1 MAVKMGDLNAVLLQ
15 EVQQVDDRRSSSCGK
30 RAWRYVLGASCAIS
44 GVAAATLRYATNA
57 TSPVTTTICS
67 VATGIGLQACF
78 DICAPRRIVR
88 KVHQFQ
94 MHYAIPAF
102 LGLWNLYLNLNDPSD
117 QEKVITALGAMAGAS
132 LVVKTSTIACQR
144 MIDLKVSRYEV
155 GATPHLNVI
164 GQSFDVRY
172 STAFKAA
179 LGGGLM
185 IASSVGALGSQ
196 AIKIGAIITGHAI
209 GGIAQKIFRAKLG
222 DHKVGRLVSRLSYV
236 LDKNLWGGLVVLR
249 HWSSWGVIGGL
260 IGSAHSAELDEF
272 QRIERAKEAPAP
284 MPQNQ
289 QIALR
294 ALNGVLLAGSHA
306 FIIDQMATEQ
316 GGVTG
321 IVSLASSLVGAYAGY
336 GLTTWA
342 NNHFNPQENRPI
354 ANTVEFYAKWHTD
367 WLPLIFLYMT
377 SEIDIDDEALKK
389 LVFFSKS
396 LAAGAWLSLGLA
408 VGNDQ
413 GRPYGER
420 ESFPATFDANV
431 GRLLFGLATGK
442 I

>member
-1 MAVKMGDLNAVLLQ
+1 M
-15 EVQQVDDRRSSSCGK
+15 
-30 RAWRYVLGASCAIS
+30 
-44 GVAAATLRYATNA
+44 
-57 TSPVTTTICS
+57 CS

-117 QEKVITALGAMAGAS
+117 QEKVITVLGAMAGAS

-155 GATPHLNVI
+155 GATPHLNLI
-164 GQSFDVRY
+164 GESFDVRY
-172 STAFKAA
+172 STIFKAA

-185 IASSVGALGSQ
+185 IASSMGALGGQ

-222 DHKVGRLVSRLSYV
+222 DHKVGRFISRLSYV

-272 QRIERAKEAPAP
+272 QRIVRAKEDEDRAPTTP
-284 MPQNQ
+284 DQ

-294 ALNGVLLAGSHA
+294 ALNGVLLAGAHA

-316 GGVTG
+316 GGATG
-321 IVSLASSLVGAYAGY
+321 LVSLASFLVGAYAGY

-342 NNHFNPQENRPI
+342 NNQFDPQENRPI

-389 LVFFSKS
+389 LGFFSKS
-396 LAAGAWLSLGLA
+396 LAASAWLALGLA

-413 GRPYGER
+413 GRSYGER
-420 ESFPATFDANV
+420 EGFPATYDANV
-431 GRLLFGLATGK
+431 GRLFLGRATGK